1 MDVKGNVDRCDHSGR
16 EGRSRWILEESCG
29 FKEERKGAQS
39 SGGGG
44 GGDYRNLTANEA
56 GVRRVRKSVKFCDAK
71 IDNDTID
78 NDCSL
83 AEVTCGEQ
91 HCRTFKCTM
100 LTAWYSKFPRYMKL
114 G

>member
-1 MDVKGNVDRCDHSGR
+1 MALRKNGKGL
-16 EGRSRWILEESCG
+16 SR
-29 FKEERKGAQS
+29 R
-39 SGGGG
+39 GGE
-44 GGDYRNLTANEA
+44 YRNLTANEA

-78 NDCSL
+78 NDTIDNDTIDNDCSL

-100 LTAWYSKFPRYMKL
+100 LTAWHSKFPRYMKL

>member
-1 MDVKGNVDRCDHSGR
+1 MALRKNGKGL
-16 EGRSRWILEESCG
+16 SRP
-29 FKEERKGAQS
+29 
-39 SGGGG
+39 GG
-44 GGDYRNLTANEA
+44 GGDYRNLTANVA
-56 GVRRVRKSVKFCDAK
+56 GVRRVRKSVKFCDAM

>member
-1 MDVKGNVDRCDHSGR
+1 MALRKNGKGL
-16 EGRSRWILEESCG
+16 SRP
-29 FKEERKGAQS
+29 
-39 SGGGG
+39 GG

-56 GVRRVRKSVKFCDAK
+56 GVRRVRKSVKFCDAM

>member
-1 MDVKGNVDRCDHSGR
+1 MALRKNGKGL
-16 EGRSRWILEESCG
+16 SR
-29 FKEERKGAQS
+29 R
-39 SGGGG
+39 GG

-56 GVRRVRKSVKFCDAK
+56 RVRRVRKSVKFCDAK

-91 HCRTFKCTM
+91 HCRTFKYTM
-100 LTAWYSKFPRYMKL
+100 LTAWHSKFPRYMKL
-114 G
+114 R

>member
-1 MDVKGNVDRCDHSGR
+1 MALRKNGKGL
-16 EGRSRWILEESCG
+16 SR
-29 FKEERKGAQS
+29 R
-39 SGGGG
+39 GGE
-44 GGDYRNLTANEA
+44 YRNLTANEA

-71 IDNDTID
+71 IDNDKID
-78 NDCSL
+78 NDRSL

-100 LTAWYSKFPRYMKL
+100 LTAWHSKFPRYMKL

>member
-1 MDVKGNVDRCDHSGR
+1 MALRKNGKGL
-16 EGRSRWILEESCG
+16 SRRGGGGDSRNLPA
-29 FKEERKGAQS
+29 K
-39 SGGGG
+39 GGGG
-44 GGDYRNLTANEA
+44 GG
-56 GVRRVRKSVKFCDAK
+56 VRKWVKFCDAK

-91 HCRTFKCTM
+91 HCRTFKYTM
-100 LTAWYSKFPRYMKL
+100 LTAWHSKFPRYMKL